1 MDNNTRIQKIA
12 ELDRIFTE
20 TFNNSGNA
28 YAILQLP
35 IETPYKFC
43 GYTDATTYL
52 KREPNRTDYNVLWVD
67 RCMSLD
73 NPTTKEINE
82 ILEGIFTRFNGGGRP
97 TMADNY
103 YGTSLSVSDVVVLKL
118 NNITNAYYVN
128 IIGFKKLENFEF

>member
-1 MDNNTRIQKIA
+1 MDNTMRNNKMM
-12 ELDRIFTE
+12 ELEPIFKNM
-20 TFNNSGNA
+20 FRNCKNG

-35 IETPYKFC
+35 IETPYKFR

>member
-35 IETPYKFC
+35 IETPYKFR

-52 KREPNRTDYNVLWVD
+52 KREPNKTDYDVLWVD

-82 ILEGIFTRFNGGGRP
+82 ILSPYCILTEGFQGAIGKPLGRTRRCEILF
-97 TMADNY
+97 Y
-103 YGTSLSVSDVVVLKL
+103 
-118 NNITNAYYVN
+118 
-128 IIGFKKLENFEF
+128 FELE